1 MATQSYWQYWNVKFQ
16 QPLEYICCD
25 SLFSFKIRFTNDT
38 ASSEVL
44 TSSGISRLEENN
56 FLELEHGTY
65 LEHTWTQSA
74 ALVPWFYV
82 VTLEIKTRRWF
93 SLSTLKHK
101 HFWKNVAMLKLQMF
115 VTLWTL
121 VHMRPE
127 SFFIFCGCYAEA
139 LRFWGGKL
147 FVEISSLAN

>member
-74 ALVPWFYV
+74 ALVPWFYA
-82 VTLEIKTRRWF
+82 VTLEIKKVIF
-93 SLSTLKHK
+93 SFNSQTQALLDERG
-101 HFWKNVAMLKLQMF
+101 NVK
-115 VTLWTL
+115 VTDVCYIMDPSAHEAWI
-121 VHMRPE
+121 
-127 SFFIFCGCYAEA
+127 FFLFFCGCYAEA